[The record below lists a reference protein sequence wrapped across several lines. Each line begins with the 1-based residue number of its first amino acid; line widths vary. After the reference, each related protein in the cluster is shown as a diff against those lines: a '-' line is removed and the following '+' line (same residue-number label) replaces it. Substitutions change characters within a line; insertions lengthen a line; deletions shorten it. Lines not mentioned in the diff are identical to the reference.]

1 MAKSKLVKV
10 NEKIAEGVTTGFK
23 KMSDGVTTGF
33 KKMSDGVVEG
43 YTKIEDK
50 FVEEFLTKDGETVS
64 DAKARLKEEEESRR
78 SNNIKK

>member
-23 KMSDGVTTGF
+23 KMSD
-33 KKMSDGVVEG
+33 SIVEG

-64 DAKARLKEEEESRR
+64 DAKARLKEEEKMRR
-78 SNNIKK
+78 NNNIEK

>member
-10 NEKIAEGVTTGFK
+10 NKRIAEEVTTGFK
-23 KMSDGVTTGF
+23 KMSEC
-33 KKMSDGVVEG
+33 VVEG

-78 SNNIKK
+78 GNNIKK